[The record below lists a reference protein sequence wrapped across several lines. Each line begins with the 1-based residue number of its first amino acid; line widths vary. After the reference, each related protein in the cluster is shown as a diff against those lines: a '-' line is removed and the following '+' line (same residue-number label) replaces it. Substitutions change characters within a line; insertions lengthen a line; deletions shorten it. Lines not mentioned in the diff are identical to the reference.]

1 MAGRVKHG
9 QRRFGRDLT
18 VGSIPRH
25 LVKFSVPL
33 LLGNAI
39 QVAYNI
45 INRVWVGNLI
55 GENAVGAV
63 GVTMPIIFVTIG
75 IAMGL
80 TMATTILVSQYYG
93 AKDHGMLKRVVDTSF
108 GITLIIGAAFSIA
121 GIVFGDHVLRM
132 LGAPPENFVM
142 ASGYLKISFLSTI
155 IIFLAFL
162 INSILRGIGDTVT
175 PMVFMAVGVGLNAAL
190 DPFFIG
196 GWGPFPS
203 HGLNGAAW
211 ASLVSQ
217 IVALIFV
224 IRYLNK
230 RDHMLALKMRKFVL
244 DRHIT
249 FLIFKIGFPS
259 IVQQSLVALG
269 HMFIS
274 ALVNSFGSA
283 ATNALGAVSP
293 IDMVAFMPAMSISMG
308 ASALTGQNLGAKK
321 PERVKDVFKWGT
333 IISGSISVVISILVV
348 IFAPVILKIFG
359 LGKDLKAVEI
369 GVSYLRIVG
378 PAYVLTGVMFI
389 VGGVIN
395 GSGHTVVT
403 MIVSILGFWVM
414 RVPLAWILSRTSL
427 GTDGIW
433 ISIVA
438 SFVLAT
444 IISFVYYF
452 SGRWKKAVIIK
463 APESL
468 PIME

>member
-1 MAGRVKHG
+1 MASRK
-9 QRRFGRDLT
+9 FGRDLT
-18 VGSIPRH
+18 VGNIPQH
-25 LVKFSVPL
+25 LLRFSVPL

-45 INRVWVGNLI
+45 VNRIWVGNLVS
-55 GENAVGAV
+55 ENAVGAV
-63 GVTMPIIFVTIG
+63 GVTMPVIFVTIG

-93 AKDHGMLKRVVDTSF
+93 AKDYAMLKRVVDTSF
-108 GITLIIGAAFSIA
+108 NITLIIGASFSIA
-121 GIVFGDHVLRM
+121 GIIFGDHVLLM
-132 LGAPPENFVM
+132 LGAPPENFAM
-142 ASGYLKISFLSTI
+142 ASSYLKISFLSTI
-155 IIFLAFL
+155 IIFFAFL

-175 PMVFMAVGVGLNAAL
+175 PMVFMAVGVGLNAVL

-211 ASLVSQ
+211 ASFVSQ
-217 IVALIFV
+217 IIALIFV
-224 IRYLNK
+224 VRYLNK
-230 RDHMLALKMRKFVL
+230 RDHMLALKMRRFVL

-249 FLIFKIGFPS
+249 LLIFKIGLPS

-274 ALVNSFGSA
+274 AMVNSFGSSA
-283 ATNALGAVSP
+283 ANALGAVSP
-293 IDMVAFMPAMSISMG
+293 IDMVAFMPAMSMSMG

-321 PERVKDVFKWGT
+321 PERIKEVFKWAT
-333 IISGSISVVISILVV
+333 IMSGSMSIITSIVVI
-348 IFAPVILKIFG
+348 IFSSVILRIFG
-359 LGKDLKAVEI
+359 LGADQKAMEI
-369 GVSYLRIVG
+369 GNNYLHIVG
-378 PAYVLTGVMFI
+378 SAYILTGVMFI
-389 VGGVIN
+389 AGGVIN

-403 MIVSILGFWVM
+403 MIISIVGFWAM
-414 RVPLAWILSRTSL
+414 RVPLSWLLSHTSL
-427 GTDGIW
+427 GINGIW
-433 ISIVA
+433 VAVVA
-438 SFVLAT
+438 SFALGTT
-444 IISFVYYF
+444 ISLVYYF